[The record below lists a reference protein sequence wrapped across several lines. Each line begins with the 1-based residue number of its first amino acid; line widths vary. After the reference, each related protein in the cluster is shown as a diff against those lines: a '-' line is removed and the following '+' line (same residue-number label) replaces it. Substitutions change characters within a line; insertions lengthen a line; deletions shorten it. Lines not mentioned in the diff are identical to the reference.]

1 MKICYGINQAEIQR
15 PCIVTLGIFDGLHL
29 GHQLIM
35 KTVASRAKA
44 TGFLATALTF
54 SPHPRAILHPQ
65 SAPPLLQTFEQKT
78 EGMKLLGIEQ
88 LVILEFTRELASL
101 SAEDFTRKILCHGL
115 EAKEVYLGQGFAFGR
130 GREGNFAKLK
140 ELGNRYDF
148 FADEVP
154 EVLLRKQRIS
164 STQIRNYLINGQ
176 VNLAR
181 QMLGRPYALTGV
193 VMEGRK
199 VGRELEFPTA
209 NLLPQ
214 NTVLP
219 ADGVYITLTLVEGT
233 WRRSVTNIG
242 VRPTFSGLSE
252 RLVESHLLDFQGN
265 LYGKTLKVRFLHRL
279 RGEKKFA
286 SLTELKAQIILD
298 ALSTR
303 RYFCNHSVRK
313 VLEFF

>member
-1 MKICYGINQAEIQR
+1 MKICYGINQSQLHCPSIA
-15 PCIVTLGIFDGLHL
+15 TLGIFDGLHL

-35 KTVASRAKA
+35 KTVVNRAKA
-44 TGFLATALTF
+44 TGLIATVVTF

-65 SAPPLLQTFEQKT
+65 SAPPLLQTFEQKA

-88 LVILEFTRELASL
+88 LVILEFTRELAAL

-140 ELGNRYDF
+140 EFSNQYDF

-164 STQIRNYLINGQ
+164 STQIRTYLFNGQ

-181 QMLGRPYALTGV
+181 RMLGRPYSLTGI

-199 VGRELEFPTA
+199 MGRQLEFPTA
-209 NLLPQ
+209 NLIPQ

-219 ADGVYITLTLVEGT
+219 ADGVYITLTLVDGV

-242 VRPTFSGLSE
+242 VRPTVSDLKE
-252 RLVESHLLDFQGN
+252 RLVESHLLDFQAD
-265 LYGKTLKVRFLHRL
+265 LYGKTLKIRFLHRL
-279 RGEKKFA
+279 RSEKKFA
-286 SLTELKAQIILD
+286 SINELKAQITLD
-298 ALSTR
+298 SLVAR
-303 RYFCNHSVRK
+303 KYFRNHLVRK
-313 VLEFF
+313 VLEFV